1 MRIDAFRPAEE
12 FKKHMDQWINRFRNA
27 TPVHTNQP
35 VLIPGDPER
44 AFETIRMQQGI
55 PLVEAVVEDL
65 NQLAYRWGIEI

>member
-1 MRIDAFRPAEE
+1 
-12 FKKHMDQWINRFRNA
+12 
-27 TPVHTNQP
+27 VHTNQP